1 MPQLG
6 GSSHTRMCKEPR
18 YVVAAYVPLPT
29 CHSMRA
35 GAGAHARTCLRVRD
49 GRVASTVRDVGSR
62 GADKGANA
70 THRQDFHSFDHR
82 RDRRSIPRS
91 SHRAVSVTG
100 GSRLYIQPRGARMD
114 PVVALAPQS
123 GTAGRR
129 QLSVGSRVR
138 QAHDRSTDHPHYPT
152 SCPRFSRTAGERA
165 RRRHGTRGAGRWL
178 VSRRPFAAPASLRI

>member
-1 MPQLG
+1 M
-6 GSSHTRMCKEPR
+6 T
-18 YVVAAYVPLPT
+18 AYVPLPT

-35 GAGAHARTCLRVRD
+35 GAGAHARTCLRDVHERVRD

-82 RDRRSIPRS
+82 RGRRSIPRS

-123 GTAGRR
+123 GTAMGYICIY
-129 QLSVGSRVR
+129 SVL
-138 QAHDRSTDHPHYPT
+138 
-152 SCPRFSRTAGERA
+152 RTE
-165 RRRHGTRGAGRWL
+165 
-178 VSRRPFAAPASLRI
+178 

>member
-1 MPQLG
+1 M
-6 GSSHTRMCKEPR
+6 K
-18 YVVAAYVPLPT
+18 PLHRSLY
-29 CHSMRA
+29 CFFFLSRA
-35 GAGAHARTCLRVRD
+35 
-49 GRVASTVRDVGSR
+49 
-62 GADKGANA
+62 
-70 THRQDFHSFDHR
+70 
-82 RDRRSIPRS
+82 P
-91 SHRAVSVTG
+91 HRAVSVTG
-100 GSRLYIQPRGARMD
+100 GSRLYTQPRVARMD

-178 VSRRPFAAPASLRI
+178 VSRRPFAAPLSLPHSRTARGGARVHLSHSGVSPRSTMQAHCKDSTPTVRLGPYSYE